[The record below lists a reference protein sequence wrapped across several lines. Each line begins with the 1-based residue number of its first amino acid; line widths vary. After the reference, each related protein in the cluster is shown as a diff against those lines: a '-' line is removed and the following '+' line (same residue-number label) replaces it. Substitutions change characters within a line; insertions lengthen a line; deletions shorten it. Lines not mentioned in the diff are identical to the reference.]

1 MGLSQLLSLKTKQ
14 NSQTALHVFHQNIW
28 GLKHKMD
35 ELMCM
40 LDSCDLSLHIT
51 CFLEHYLVDHK
62 LLMTKPHNY
71 YLGSRFSHQS
81 YSGGGVCM
89 YINSYLGSNMIDLLQ
104 YCIEKVIEKCAVQ
117 INIGNHFVI
126 LLCLCR
132 SPSGYF
138 GEFGVQLDLILK
150 YLYTKSRIYYLW

>member
-1 MGLSQLLSLKTKQ
+1 
-14 NSQTALHVFHQNIW
+14 
-28 GLKHKMD
+28 
-35 ELMCM
+35 
-40 LDSCDLSLHIT
+40 
-51 CFLEHYLVDHK
+51 
-62 LLMTKPHNY
+62 
-71 YLGSRFSHQS
+71 
-81 YSGGGVCM
+81 M